1 MSFILKSYNLL
12 ALESCMCVLLFIC
25 CVLSFFRSIPL
36 LSRASASSYNGSP
49 HDADGAHHDVSYS
62 RPAAGDKEGDEA
74 APPKSSG
81 TVAERVLYHVI
92 MMLVRT
98 AALCCCAESLFLF
111 FFCRELMV

>member
-1 MSFILKSYNLL
+1 
-12 ALESCMCVLLFIC
+12 MCVLLFIC

-74 APPKSSG
+74 AAPPKSSG

-98 AALCCCAESLFLF
+98 AALCCCAESFFFFF